1 MPDKDGWLDLMTEWS
16 PPENQPVEVKGFQ
29 NMGGSRWEPYGS
41 FAVLIAAGWQ
51 GEEGGDHLNLAGRYR
66 LTHWRPRSFVLS
78 LEEEQFVV
86 SLLEGIELGLEQVS
100 GRVEGVPNGEKV
112 TLDLQRKGLVQRFPP
127 HHHPQ
132 AAVKIFLTYEGKR
145 RAEALKAEGVRP
157 LSLPP
162 TPS

>member
-1 MPDKDGWLDLMTEWS
+1 MTEWS

-86 SLLEGIELGLEQVS
+86 SLLEGIELGLEQ
-100 GRVEGVPNGEKV
+100 GAGPLGGGPNGQKG
-112 TLDLQRKGLVQRFPP
+112 TPDLQRQRVVQRFPA
-127 HHHPQ
+127 H
-132 AAVKIFLTYEGKR
+132 
-145 RAEALKAEGVRP
+145 
-157 LSLPP
+157 
-162 TPS
+162 